1 VDDVSDFQQR
11 LEQFQKGKQFGSV
24 RSVQMGAIQGGSPF
38 TYYPQ
43 GMSVSQNR
51 FQAPNAGIQPKLG
64 GNEKPRYGANPSIYS
79 AVKKSVDDFN
89 DKMEKQNKKTSGN
102 APSQQ
107 NPLPKGT
114 QVQQDNEDDSY
125 MDAVYSTTAQGQT
138 RVSAKNQG
146 LADAMEEVASEMD
159 DRPDMSGKRG
169 FRGGLAVGITD
180 NDRGWKPETVSEAQ
194 GVFVGT
200 AINVAKEAWTNRPG
214 SRAQK
219 RSTPAGENRQRES
232 GKFANPDFD
241 PFT

>member
-1 VDDVSDFQQR
+1 MDDVSDFQQR

-43 GMSVSQNR
+43 GMKAGNDR
-51 FQAPNAGIQPKLG
+51 FRAPNAGISPNFSI
-64 GNEKPRYGANPSIYS
+64 GNEKPRYSPNPPLYKALEKGFSKMGGLGVNIQGS
-79 AVKKSVDDFN
+79 NDLEDVQGPVDRSDVN
-89 DKMEKQNKKTSGN
+89 RADE
-102 APSQQ
+102 
-107 NPLPKGT
+107 
-114 QVQQDNEDDSY
+114 QVDELLG
-125 MDAVYSTTAQGQT
+125 TTAQG
-138 RVSAKNQG
+138 RKKSAETIRTEN
-146 LADAMEEVASEMD
+146 AFDEAAAEMD

-180 NDRGWKPETVSEAQ
+180 NDRGWTPKTVSEAQ

-219 RSTPAGENRQRES
+219 RGVGSPAEVNRQRES
-232 GKFANPDFD
+232 AKFANPDFD